1 MPDNDDSITV
11 TVSAYAIICWPVVN
25 CIIKVFISASNGI
38 ICFWYREAFE
48 WNTDSIRI
56 FSNCMPSPTI
66 TYSLSQIFI
75 NIASWSNFQV
85 YNKENSTFSR
95 YHICIRLHKLCK
107 FYSSKSV
114 NISTFCCSEMPLS
127 RIISIKNSFCFD
139 WRLACHHQVGP
150 KKHWMRLLIISFYV
164 HYMALNLLFSQE
176 HFVKRF
182 IF

>member
-1 MPDNDDSITV
+1 M
-11 TVSAYAIICWPVVN
+11 
-25 CIIKVFISASNGI
+25 ISWS
-38 ICFWYREAFE
+38 F
-48 WNTDSIRI
+48 
-56 FSNCMPSPTI
+56 CMEYGLCTTISDCRPSPTI
-66 TYSLSQIFI
+66 AYSLSKIFMNMI
-75 NIASWSNFQV
+75 ISAI
-85 YNKENSTFSR
+85 YNKGKSIFTRN
-95 YHICIRLHKLCK
+95 HICIRLHNRCE

-114 NISTFCCSEMPLS
+114 KISSFCCSEMPSS